1 MSSLNLKHKPLIVFM
16 LTVDSFSRRHFY
28 RKMKK
33 TIDYFNKGH
42 ENFSIFDFKLHN
54 VIGQSSVQNMVPIFS
69 GD

>member
-1 MSSLNLKHKPLIVFM
+1 M

-54 VIGQSSVQNMVPIFS
+54 VIGQSSVQNIVPIFS